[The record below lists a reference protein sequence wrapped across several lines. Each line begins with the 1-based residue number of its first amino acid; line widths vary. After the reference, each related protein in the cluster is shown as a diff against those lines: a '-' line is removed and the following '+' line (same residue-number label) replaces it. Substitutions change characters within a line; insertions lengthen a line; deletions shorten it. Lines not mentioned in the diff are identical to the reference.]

1 VKGPARLPIAVGIAA
16 GLICWLTFHLAPGT
30 GSDLNQN
37 LVGARALLAGENPY
51 RVAGREE
58 GFFYPLLY
66 PLPAILVVAPLAPL
80 PMDIARA
87 LFAALSAAVFTV
99 AAMRYGRGLP
109 QAILSACFLKA
120 VVQGQLSPLLVAA
133 VSLPLLGGVWP
144 AKPAIAFAVAAGHLS
159 RRALI
164 WAGLMLILSLLLR
177 PTWIGEWIAAVQ
189 EYNIAVAPIQQP
201 GGFLLLAALWRWR
214 RPEARVLAALACAP
228 HTIAFYDEL
237 PLFLIPRTKWEG
249 YGLAMLSLVAAFVG
263 GWLYPRYIGTP
274 LEVNL
279 AARWPIM
286 FACLYVPALVMV
298 LRPNPVREVAAI
310 GPPGNASR

>member
-1 VKGPARLPIAVGIAA
+1 VKWRVGLPVVIGLAA
-16 GLICWLTFHLAPGT
+16 GLICWLTFYLAPGT

-66 PLPAILVVAPLAPL
+66 PLPALLVIAPLAPL
-80 PMDIARA
+80 PLEIGRA
-87 LFAALSAAVFTV
+87 LFAAISAAVFTV

-133 VSLPLLGGVWP
+133 VTLPFLGAVWP
-144 AKPAIAFAVAAGHLS
+144 AKPAVALAVAAGHVS
-159 RRALI
+159 RRAL
-164 WAGLMLILSLLLR
+164 AGAALMLLVSLVVR
-177 PTWIGEWIAAVQ
+177 PTWIGEWIAAVG

-201 GGFLLLAALWRWR
+201 GGFLLLGALWRWR
-214 RPEARVLAALACAP
+214 RPEARVLAVLACAP

-249 YGLAMLSLVAAFVG
+249 YGLAALSLVAAFVG
-263 GWLYPRYIGTP
+263 GWLFPRYIGTP

-286 FACLYVPALVMV
+286 FVCLYLPALVMV
-298 LRPNPVREVAAI
+298 LRPEPVQKVAVA
-310 GPPGNASR
+310 